1 MSKLQQQI
9 SNDLK
14 QAMRNKQEQKVSVL
28 RMIISAI
35 KNKEIA
41 ARKGEDV
48 SLTNEQVIQILR
60 SEIKKRK
67 DSITAYKQGDRYD
80 LALKEKNEIEI
91 IEEYLPEQ
99 MSDEEIEK
107 VVKEIIQTHGNA
119 SVQKD
124 FGKIMGQVM
133 VRVKGQ
139 ADGGKVSGVVKRVL
153 AG

>member
-9 SNDLK
+9 NNDLK
-14 QAMRNKQEQKVSVL
+14 QAMRNKQEQKVSVF
-28 RMIISAI
+28 RMLISAI

-80 LALKEKNEIEI
+80 LADKEEREIKI
-91 IEEYLPEQ
+91 IEKYLPEQ
-99 MSDEEIEK
+99 MSDGEIET
-107 VVKEIIQTHGNA
+107 VVREIVETHGNA

-124 FGKIMGQVM
+124 FGKVMGQVM

>member
-9 SNDLK
+9 NNDLK
-14 QAMRNKQEQKVSVL
+14 QAMRNKQEQKVSVF
-28 RMIISAI
+28 RMLISAI

-80 LALKEKNEIEI
+80 LADKEEREIKI
-91 IEEYLPEQ
+91 IEKYLPEQ
-99 MSDEEIEK
+99 MSDGEIET
-107 VVKEIIQTHGNA
+107 VVREIVETHGNA

-124 FGKIMGQVM
+124 FGKVMGQVM

-153 AG
+153 DG

>member
-1 MSKLQQQI
+1 MSIQQQI

-14 QAMRNKQEQKVSVL
+14 QAMRNKETEMVSVL
-28 RMIISAI
+28 RMLISAI

-41 ARKGEDV
+41 VRKGEDV

-67 DSITAYKQGDRYD
+67 DSITAYKQGDRHD
-80 LALKEKNEIEI
+80 LADKEEKEIKI
-91 IEEYLPEQ
+91 IEKYLPEQ
-99 MSDEEIEK
+99 MSDGEIEK
-107 VVKEIIQTHGNA
+107 VVREIIEMHGNA

-133 VRVKGQ
+133 ARVKGK
-139 ADGGKVSGVVKRVL
+139 ADGGRVSEVVKKVL